1 MNNEEAYLSRKRIV
15 LVDDEPGLLRMLETI
30 LTQAGF
36 QNVLAFG
43 GPGRCSRTARASA
56 ARPSLR
62 TCSCSTS

>member
-43 GPGRCSRTARASA
+43 GPREVLAYCEGERG
-56 ARPSLR
+56 RPSLR